1 MSTVLNVVN
10 LEKFYI
16 RRFEK
21 NLPFFALLV
30 CIDALFSIKTY

>member
-1 MSTVLNVVN
+1 MMVSAFGMCCGYYEKFKSGKVN

-21 NLPFFALLV
+21 NLPFG
-30 CIDALFSIKTY
+30 